1 MKEMAKRTAIA
12 ALVGVT
18 AVSMLAGCGEKALDG
33 SKTVAT
39 VNGTEI
45 PMGVLSLYV
54 RQQQAQ
60 TEMMYLSFMGSVSDI
75 WDNEAEDG
83 KTYGEQ
89 AVEQALQDIELMYIM
104 KEKAADYG
112 VEVTEE
118 DQKAIEEAAASFMEA
133 NSEETIET
141 LAVTEEQVKTLLELE
156 TYQTRIYDPIVADVD
171 TEIPEDEVQQSG
183 FTYVSIS
190 TSGDELTEDD
200 IKEKEE
206 QAQEILDKM
215 LEDPSADMDEVA
227 SEVDESYSAVSG
239 NFTTNES
246 DNEEIAESTYPE
258 EVITALR
265 GLGEGEVYDSL
276 IETDTGYYIV
286 RLDKEFD
293 EEATESEK
301 ESIIST
307 RESNLYT
314 ETTEG
319 WMDEADIT
327 VDEKVLKTLTIT
339 DSHGFTIQTA
349 EDTETAQETEDV
361 TEEDA
366 AAEDTE
372 TGAEEEDAAAG
383 TEDSTDAGDV
393 ASTEEPEVTEEAE
406 ETEDVTEEDAAAE
419 DTETTENTDADTAE
433 E

>member
-246 DNEEIAESTYPE
+246 NNEEIAESTYPE

-366 AAEDTE
+366 AA
-372 TGAEEEDAAAG
+372 G

>member
-1 MKEMAKRTAIA
+1 MKEMAKRTAVA

-18 AVSMLAGCGEKALDG
+18 AVSLLAGCGEKALDG

-45 PMGVLSLYV
+45 PMGVLSLFV

-83 KTYGEQ
+83 KTYGEE
-89 AVEQALQDIELMYIM
+89 AVEQSLQDIELMYIM

-112 VEVTEE
+112 VEITED
-118 DQKAIEEAAASFMEA
+118 DQKAIGEAAASFMEA

-141 LAVTEEQVKTLLELE
+141 LAVTEDQVKTLLELE
-156 TYQTRIYDPIVADVD
+156 TYRTRIYDPIVADVD
-171 TEIPEDEVQQSG
+171 TEIPDDEVQQSG

-190 TSGDELTEDD
+190 TSGDELTEED
-200 IKEKEE
+200 IEEKKE

-227 SEVDESYSAVSG
+227 SGVDESYSAVSA

-246 DNEEIAESTYPE
+246 DNEEIAESSYPE
-258 EVITALR
+258 DVITALR
-265 GLGEGEVYDSL
+265 GLEEGEVYDSL
-276 IETDTGYYIV
+276 IETDTAYYIV
-286 RLDKEFD
+286 RLDQEYD

-339 DSHGFTIQTA
+339 DSHRFTIQTSQDT
-349 EDTETAQETEDV
+349 EDTE
-361 TEEDA
+361 DA
-366 AAEDTE
+366 V
-372 TGAEEEDAAAG
+372 AEEE
-383 TEDSTDAGDV
+383 TD
-393 ASTEEPEVTEEAE
+393 TAE
-406 ETEDVTEEDAAAE
+406 
-419 DTETTENTDADTAE
+419 DADTDVVEEETDTAEDADTDAAE
-433 E
+433 EESVSDTED